1 MGTFDNVSV
10 YEKLGVHASINAVGT
25 GTVVGGSGPPDFVR
39 EKMEEV
45 STSFT
50 NMGELLTKSG
60 EFVAELMGTEA
71 AFVTSGGAAALALS
85 VASCMA
91 GTDPQKVSQL
101 PDTTCMRNEVLV
113 QKKHHDGFDRAL
125 TSTGARL
132 VEVGDDTSCTEQQLE
147 DAIGPDTAAIFYSWP
162 PYGAHPLGFYDWAP
176 PPGDPNLVSLDA
188 AKRIGTKYG
197 VPLIVD
203 GASDIYPLDHF
214 RKVAQAGDLVCFGG
228 KYYGAPNASGFI
240 CGRKDLMDGVAA
252 SSWIPT
258 TDVFGIGRTMKS
270 DRQQIVAL
278 VVALDGWFT
287 MDHEARI
294 AEYDR
299 RITNI
304 EKAARRLPGVET
316 DVYWSAD
323 SFYGSFLTVKIDPA
337 ILQKDAKQIGT
348 EMYEGEPSILIQ
360 TPDTET
366 LRIFVYTLKDDEDQL
381 IADRLKAVLTS

>member
-50 NMGELLTKSG
+50 DMGELLTKSG

-85 VASCMA
+85 AASCMA
-91 GTDPQKVSQL
+91 GTDPQKLSQL
-101 PDTTCMRNEVLV
+101 PDTTCLRNEILV
-113 QKKHHDGFDRAL
+113 QKKHQDGFDRAL

-162 PYGAHPLGFYDWAP
+162 PYGAHPLGMYDWAP
-176 PPGDPNLVSLDA
+176 PPGDPNLVSLGA
-188 AKRIGTKYG
+188 AKKIGTKYG

-258 TDVFGIGRTMKS
+258 TGAVGIGRTMKS
-270 DRQQIVAL
+270 DRQQIVAV

-304 EKAARRLPGVET
+304 EKAARGLPGVET
-316 DVYWSAD
+316 DVYWSTD
-323 SFYGSFLTVKIDPA
+323 SFYGSFLTIKIDSA

-348 EMYEGEPSILIQ
+348 GMYEGEPSILIQ

-366 LRIFVYTLKDDEDQL
+366 VRIFVYTLKNDEDQF